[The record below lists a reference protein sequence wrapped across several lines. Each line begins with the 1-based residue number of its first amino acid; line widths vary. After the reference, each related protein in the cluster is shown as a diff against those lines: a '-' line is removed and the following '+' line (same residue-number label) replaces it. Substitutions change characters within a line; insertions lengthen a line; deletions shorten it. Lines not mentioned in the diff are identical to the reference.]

1 MTEINGEIL
10 GYSYTSEFNKRD
22 AYNWA
27 VEISIYIKENKRKI
41 GLGRKLYEAI
51 EKISKAQNITNLNA
65 CIACPNVED
74 RYLTRNS
81 IEFHRHMG
89 YKTVG
94 KFHQCGYKFGRW
106 YDVVW
111 MEKIIGY
118 HDSSPNPVILFPDLN
133 KKVLRDIGIE

>member
-1 MTEINGEIL
+1 M
-10 GYSYTSEFNKRD
+10 
-22 AYNWA
+22 
-27 VEISIYIKENKRKI
+27 EISIYIKENKRKT

-111 MEKIIGY
+111 MEKIIWI
-118 HDSSPNPVILFPDLN
+118 S
-133 KKVLRDIGIE
+133 